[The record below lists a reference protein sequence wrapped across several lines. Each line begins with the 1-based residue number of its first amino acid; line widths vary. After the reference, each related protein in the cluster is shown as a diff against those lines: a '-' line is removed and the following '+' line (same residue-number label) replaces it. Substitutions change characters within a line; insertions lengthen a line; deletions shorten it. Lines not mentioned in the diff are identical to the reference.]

1 MTRDELA
8 ARLAAYVAAEAKIL
22 KGQEYVIGQGETA
35 RRLRR
40 ADLAEVRKA
49 ITDLNTQIEDL
60 DNLAAGRRRVLY
72 ARPMN

>member
-1 MTRDELA
+1 MTRDELV

-60 DNLAAGRRRVLY
+60 DNLTAGRRRVLY

>member
-60 DNLAAGRRRVLY
+60 DNLTAGRRRVLY